1 MTVTVNPV
9 TKPGQSVTL
18 TRASAQWANRPAD
31 ERYESIKA
39 LRDAAYMHRERSSE
53 EVIDLSASRLTWRD
67 DEVLLDDK
75 KMNHWAFGQL
85 CTKLKAPANYMRTL
99 PADIALQNLK
109 HGLGMNVL
117 PNDQSKLLI
126 GPSHIG
132 AFTGPAYARIWNAE
146 IADWIVELQDAQPHW
161 TFPESFKTA
170 SGEKA
175 EAWGEKKEL
184 PVAFLSDR
192 DLFIFMCDYEHGIEV
207 PGAPNLLS
215 RGFWVE
221 NNEVGAGSVRITM
234 FLFDFICSN
243 VLVWGARNVLEVK
256 IAHKGR
262 ARERVLFDDSEAR
275 KAIAEYANRSAH
287 ADTLRIQRAQNLLVA
302 DTSIEVVDSLYA
314 RRLPGLT
321 KNVLAEAML
330 VAGRTERYQLG
341 AGPNSVWAVINGL
354 TEVSQ
359 KSDHADARIEID
371 RSAARILDLMVPEEG

>member
-1 MTVTVNPV
+1 MTVNAV
-9 TKPGQSVTL
+9 TNPGQSVTL
-18 TRASAQWANRPAD
+18 TRASAQWRDRPAD
-31 ERYESIKA
+31 ERYESIAA
-39 LRDAAYMHRERSSE
+39 LRTAAHAHRQRSSE
-53 EVIDLSASRLTWRD
+53 EIIDLSASRLTWRD
-67 DEVLLDDK
+67 DEILLDDK
-75 KMNHWAFGQL
+75 RMNNWSFGQL
-85 CTKLKAPANYMRTL
+85 CSKLKAPANYMRTL
-99 PADIALQNLK
+99 PTEIALANLK
-109 HGLGMNVL
+109 HGMSANVL
-117 PNDQSKLLI
+117 PNDQSKLLV

-132 AFTGPAYARIWNAE
+132 AFTGPGYARIWNAE
-146 IADWIVELQDAQPHW
+146 IADWIWELQENNPHLS
-161 TFPESFKTA
+161 FPVSFKTA
-170 SGEKA
+170 SGDKA

-192 DLFIFMCDYEHGIEV
+192 DMFVFLCDYEHGIEV

-234 FLFDFICSN
+234 FLFDFVCSN

-275 KAIAEYANRSAH
+275 KAIAEYANRSAY

-302 DTSIEVVDSLYA
+302 NTTIEVVDSLYA

-341 AGPNSVWAVINGL
+341 AGPNSVWGVISGL

-359 KSDHADARIEID
+359 KSEHADARIEID
-371 RSAARILDLMVPEEG
+371 RSAARILDMMVPEEG